1 MTEKREVMRTWG
13 GYQHGEL
20 RRHSFG
26 REETRATF
34 LARNHCVG
42 FGFDPGQSS
51 GPHRQVEGEASC

>member
-1 MTEKREVMRTWG
+1 MRTWG